1 MFDPEK
7 FVHSFVWH
15 GWQPIAHRRPPS
27 MTGGRGAVVLR
38 ADLFVFSPVCES
50 TARHDHSVTELTNSG
65 TSLYGEQQN
74 SFADTHRY
82 MGLAL

>member
-1 MFDPEK
+1 
-7 FVHSFVWH
+7 
-15 GWQPIAHRRPPS
+15 